1 MKDNYSND
9 VVNNN
14 GFSIHTVIKELVV
27 THYLHIIPMMWWCG
41 FFNVEHNVV
50 KELDD
55 GWPESEKRIFQA
67 ALSMVVVKNS
77 RWMVG
82 EVYMSYGGIGCEK

>member
-9 VVNNN
+9 VINNN

-41 FFNVEHNVV
+41 FFNVENNVV
-50 KELDD
+50 KEKVVNNI
-55 GWPESEKRIFQA
+55 PVS
-67 ALSMVVVKNS
+67 LSIIPISCGKPND
-77 RWMVG
+77 
-82 EVYMSYGGIGCEK
+82 

>member
-1 MKDNYSND
+1 
-9 VVNNN
+9 
-14 GFSIHTVIKELVV
+14 
-27 THYLHIIPMMWWCG
+27 MWL
-41 FFNVEHNVV
+41 FNVEHNVV

-55 GWPESEKRIFQA
+55 GWPESETRIFQA
-67 ALSMVVVKNS
+67 ALSMVVVKHS

>member
-1 MKDNYSND
+1 MSGKNLNLLQRKY
-9 VVNNN
+9 
-14 GFSIHTVIKELVV
+14 K
-27 THYLHIIPMMWWCG
+27 
-41 FFNVEHNVV
+41 
-50 KELDD
+50 LDD
-55 GWPESEKRIFQA
+55 GWPESEKRTFQA